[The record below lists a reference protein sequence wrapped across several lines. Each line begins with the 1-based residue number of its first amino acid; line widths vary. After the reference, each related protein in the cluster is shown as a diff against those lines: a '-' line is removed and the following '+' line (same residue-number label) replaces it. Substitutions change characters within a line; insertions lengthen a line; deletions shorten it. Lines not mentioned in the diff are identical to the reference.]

1 MTPAVEAIRAT
12 VEAYVRAIAHG
23 TVDEILA
30 LYAEGATVEDP
41 VGTEVRTTRESL
53 REFYA
58 VIEPLKQTAE
68 LITVRIASNTAAF
81 HFRLITDFGENTF
94 EVAPIDVMEFDD
106 EGKIT
111 SMRAFWGQ
119 DDMIQRPAA
128 GTSEQ

>member
-68 LITVRIASNTAAF
+68 LVTVRIASNTAAF
-81 HFRLITDFGENTF
+81 HFRLVTDFGENAF

-128 GTSEQ
+128 GTSE

>member
-1 MTPAVEAIRAT
+1 MTPTVEAIRAT
-12 VEAYVRAIAHG
+12 VEEYVRAVAHG

-58 VIEPLKQTAE
+58 VIESLKQTAE

-119 DDMIQRPAA
+119 ADMIQRPASSGA
-128 GTSEQ
+128 DE